1 MVVAVVRGRLR
12 SAGHRLAD
20 ALAPVFMVIALL
32 FILAAPLLAE
42 EAPPEPGD
50 YRMNDYRSPVPATLK
65 GARVVRPAEAR
76 SLMAEKA
83 IFIDVYPHPPKPA
96 NLPAGTVWRDPAHE
110 SIEGAVWL
118 ANVGYGKL
126 APEVADYF
134 RAHLAALTENG
145 KSQRPIVFFCLRNC
159 WMSWNAAKR
168 ALEWGFANVVWYP
181 DGTDGWRES
190 GLPIA
195 ALKPL
200 P

>member
-1 MVVAVVRGRLR
+1 MVVTMVRGCLR
-12 SAGHRLAD
+12 SALQRVAD
-20 ALAPVFMVIALL
+20 ALVPALLVIALVFNL
-32 FILAAPLLAE
+32 VAPLQAE
-42 EAPPEPGD
+42 EAPAEPGD

-65 GARVVRPAEAR
+65 GARVVTPEEAR
-76 SLMAEKA
+76 SLLAEKA

-96 NLPAGTVWRDPAHE
+96 NLPVGTVWRDPAHE

-126 APEVADYF
+126 APEMADYF
-134 RAHLAALTENG
+134 RARLTALTEGG
-145 KSQRPIVFFCLRNC
+145 KSRRPIVFFCLRNC

-168 ALEWGFANVVWYP
+168 ALEWGFANVVWFP
-181 DGTDGWRES
+181 DGSDGWRDI